1 MVYKISAIAGQ
12 SAIAI
17 EEGLLLNQTVQ
28 EKAGGGFIKNLCVF
42 ALDRR
47 RVLYPLAVAL
57 AVLCCVSAEW
67 AQVRE
72 NPDAFLPTDSETRQG
87 LEVMREEFADLQT
100 GRILVENVSAPQA
113 EALSEKLSLAAGVQ
127 SVDFDERSGYRTGS
141 ALLKVTF
148 RDADGVQDT
157 RKALSELRFL
167 LEGYDY
173 SIIGDADGPA
183 IGGELWLITAAVCA
197 ALLVAAALFV
207 RVPALTELSVIA
219 LTFGAA
225 FLYNSGTWFLSGAV
239 SPMAAYLSGLLQLA
253 LCVICVGPLFRHCVK
268 ARARMSTRDAVIE
281 AWSRTAPGAFCGGV
295 TLLGAALALNLLHL
309 RIGADPGLVWA
320 KAVALTLVVFVAL
333 TPGLVMDLCE
343 PLDRTPSRETEK
355 HASGLSDFA
364 LASRFFMPFVLLAA
378 LIASSVCVA
387 YFPRAYGADALP
399 IWFPWG
405 SLRAESRA
413 EALFGA
419 ENEVSVLVPAGDETR
434 ESALLD
440 ELSAMDEVSAA
451 RGLANMETMGGY
463 TLGERLTPR
472 QFAELMDLDMD
483 AARQIYSAYIEDA
496 NAYGHLASGVDNAAI
511 PLAEMLLFAC
521 DRAREGYI
529 TLDWGRDNALE
540 LLYKRTESAVRTMR
554 GADYSRLIVTLSI
567 PQGSAR
573 SLSFLYTL
581 RNAVGRYY
589 PQGALFVG
597 DAVRDADL
605 SAAFHHDR
613 VLFTALI
620 FAIAFVALFTLTGS
634 AGISMVAALVA
645 QCGVWVT
652 LSLFLLARLNL
663 YFLSDLTLDAA
674 QMGFG
679 LTFAA
684 LLVGRWAER
693 KRDTESRTALLRALR
708 DASRPLTVS
717 GVILALA
724 CVAAGTLAANRAVS
738 SLALYMGVGVLISAL
753 LTLIALPQLL
763 LLLPESPIKSAPDA
777 VTAGKSASATA
788 RTAAVTAETS
798 APEVRHAQ
806 AETFAAARAAF
817 EEETSAPPESTYEPE
832 TVTPEW
838 EPVTAAES
846 TYEPQTVTAAET
858 TYEPQSV
865 AAAETTYEPQTVTAA
880 ESADEPERVTA
891 AESADESQ
899 TVTADESDATEILDA
914 DAPKESEGGARA
926 YLRELLQ
933 SVAPS
938 NETNA
943 GNESAQDGESA
954 DGSESAQDGETADGS
969 ESAQESR
976 EKEASKN
983 ASKDI

>member
-1 MVYKISAIAGQ
+1 M
-12 SAIAI
+12 
-17 EEGLLLNQTVQ
+17 NQTVQ
-28 EKAGGGFIKNLCVF
+28 EKAGGGFLKNLCAF

-47 RVLYPLAVAL
+47 RVFYPLAVAL

-67 AQVRE
+67 AQIRE
-72 NPDAFLPTDSETRQG
+72 NPDAFLPADSETRQG

-127 SVDFDERSGYRTGS
+127 SADFDERSGYRTGS

-173 SIIGDADGPA
+173 SIIGEADGPEL
-183 IGGELWLITAAVCA
+183 GGELWLITAAVCA

-239 SPMAAYLSGLLQLA
+239 SPVAAYLSGLLQLA

-268 ARARMSTRDAVIE
+268 NRARMSTRDAVIE

-295 TLLGAALALNLLHL
+295 TLLGASLALNLLHL
-309 RIGADPGLVWA
+309 RIGADPGFVWA
-320 KAVALTLVVFVAL
+320 KAVALTLIVFVAL

-343 PLDRTPSRETEK
+343 PLDRAPSRETEK

-387 YFPRAYGADALP
+387 HFPRAYDADALP

-419 ENEVSVLVPAGDETR
+419 ENELSVLVPTGDETR

-440 ELSAMDEVSAA
+440 ELSAMNEVSAA

-496 NAYGHLASGVDNAAI
+496 DAYGHLASGVDNAAI

-554 GADYSRLIVTLSI
+554 GSDYSRLIITLSI

-589 PQGALFVG
+589 PQGVLFVG

-605 SAAFHHDR
+605 SAAFYHDR

-634 AGISMVAALVA
+634 AAISIIAALVA

-663 YFLSDLTLDAA
+663 YFLSDLTLEAV

-684 LLVGRWAER
+684 LLTGRWAER
-693 KRDTESRTALLRALR
+693 KRGTESRTALLRALR
-708 DASRPLTVS
+708 DASRPLTLS
-717 GVILALA
+717 GVIIALA

-738 SLALYMGVGVLISAL
+738 SLALCMGVGVLISAL

-763 LLLPESPIKSAPDA
+763 LLLPESAIKPAPESVPAIKPAPDA
-777 VTAGKSASATA
+777 VTPETSASATA
-788 RTAAVTAETS
+788 RTAAVTPETS
-798 APEVRHAQ
+798 APEVGHAQ

-817 EEETSAPPESTYEPE
+817 EAETSAPPESTYEPE
-832 TVTPEW
+832 TVTP
-838 EPVTAAES
+838 PES
-846 TYEPQTVTAAET
+846 TYEPEPVTATES
-858 TYEPQSV
+858 TYEP
-865 AAAETTYEPQTVTAA
+865 ETVTAA
-880 ESADEPERVTA
+880 ESADEP
-891 AESADESQ
+891 Q
-899 TVTADESDATEILDA
+899 TVTADESDATEVLDG
-914 DAPKESEGGARA
+914 DAPEESEGGARA
-926 YLRELLQ
+926 YLRELLE
-933 SVAPS
+933 SMAPS
-938 NETNA
+938 DETDAGSESVREDESNA
-943 GNESAQDGESA
+943 GTQSEE
-954 DGSESAQDGETADGS
+954 DGSESAWDGEQSDESPSAQNGESTDGK
-969 ESAQESR
+969 ESAQEGR
-976 EKEASKN
+976 EKEASEN